1 MTQPMNRE
9 TKRMLQRSGEIGAD
23 GTPAPR
29 ERNPSPAPGAKA
41 ARTPPRQFLR
51 EVLAE
56 LRKVAWPTRPE
67 VINFTTVTIVMLL
80 VMMAIVFVL
89 DLGFAKAVYSLF
101 R

>member
-9 TKRMLQRSGEIGAD
+9 TKRMLQRSGQIGAD

-29 ERNPSPAPGAKA
+29 ERTSPVASPKA
-41 ARTPPRQFLR
+41 ERTPPRQFLR
-51 EVLAE
+51 EVVAE

-67 VINFTTVTIVMLL
+67 IINFSTVTVVMLMI
-80 VMMAIVFVL
+80 MMALVFVL
-89 DLGFAKAVYSLF
+89 DLGFAKGVYALF

>member
-9 TKRMLQRSGEIGAD
+9 TKRMLQRTGQLGAD

-29 ERNPSPAPGAKA
+29 ERTSPATAAKVE
-41 ARTPPRQFLR
+41 RTPPRQFVR
-51 EVLAE
+51 EVVAE

-67 VINFTTVTIVMLL
+67 VINFTTVTIVMLVIMVAL
-80 VMMAIVFVL
+80 VFVL
-89 DLGFAKAVYSLF
+89 DLGFAKGVYSLF

>member
-1 MTQPMNRE
+1 M
-9 TKRMLQRSGEIGAD
+9 
-23 GTPAPR
+23 
-29 ERNPSPAPGAKA
+29 
-41 ARTPPRQFLR
+41 
-51 EVLAE
+51 LAE

-89 DLGFAKAVYSLF
+89 DLGFAKGVYSLF

>member
-9 TKRMLQRSGEIGAD
+9 TKRMLQRSGQIGAD
-23 GTPAPR
+23 GAPAPR
-29 ERNPSPAPGAKA
+29 ERTPAPASGPKE
-41 ARTPPRQFLR
+41 RTPPRQFLR
-51 EVLAE
+51 EVVAE

-80 VMMAIVFVL
+80 VVMAIVFVL
-89 DLGFAKAVYSLF
+89 DLGFAKGVYSLF